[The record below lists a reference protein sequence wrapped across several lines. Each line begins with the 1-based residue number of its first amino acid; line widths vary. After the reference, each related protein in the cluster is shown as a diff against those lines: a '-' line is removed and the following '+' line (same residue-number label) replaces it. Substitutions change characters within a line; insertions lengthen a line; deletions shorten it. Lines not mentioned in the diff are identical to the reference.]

1 MEDFKVKKYKRGY
14 AMGTFDM
21 FHIGHLNILK
31 KAKEYCDY
39 LIVGVSTDE
48 DALSKKKAT
57 IIPEEERLEIV
68 ANIKCVDEAVYQY
81 DTNDKMGAWK
91 KYKFDVIFVGSDW
104 QGTEKWNKI
113 EAELKTVNV
122 DTVYFPYTKGTS
134 STILKEKLRKI
145 N

>member
-1 MEDFKVKKYKRGY
+1 
-14 AMGTFDM
+14 MGTFDM

-39 LIVGVSTDE
+39 LIVGVSTDA
-48 DALSKKKAT
+48 DALSKKKTT
-57 IIPEEERLEIV
+57 IIPQEERLEIV

-81 DTNDKMGAWK
+81 DTNDKTGAWE

-113 EAELKTVNV
+113 EADLKKVNV
-122 DTVYFPYTKGTS
+122 DTVYFPYTKSTS
-134 STILKEKLRKI
+134 SSLLKEKLRKI